1 MTIAFDKYQGAGNDF
16 IIVDGRGNVLD
27 PGDAGLIR
35 RLCDRR
41 FGVGADGLILILP
54 SDRADYE
61 MRYFN
66 ADGRAGSMC
75 GNGGRCA
82 ARCALRWKIAGP
94 RQRFLAYDGLHE
106 AEVAGDSV
114 RLRLSDVRGYRMV
127 EGHYAL
133 DTGSPHLV
141 IFAPGIDEIDVAAE
155 GRRWRRSPLFAPG
168 GTNVNFVE
176 TTPEGLS
183 IRTFERGVE
192 GETWACGTG
201 VTASAIASALRAGA
215 GGGPVEVRARGGRLK
230 VEFEIRGDLVTN
242 IWLTGP
248 ATLVFTGSI
257 EA

>member
-1 MTIAFDKYQGAGNDF
+1 MTIRFDKYQGAGNDF
-16 IIVDGRGNVLD
+16 VIVDGRDNVLD
-27 PGDAGLIR
+27 PGDADLVR

-66 ADGRAGSMC
+66 ADGRPGSMC

-82 ARCALRWKIAGP
+82 ASFALRRKIAGP

-106 AEVAGDSV
+106 ADVAGDTV
-114 RLRLSDVRGYRMV
+114 RLRLSDVRGCRAV
-127 EGHYAL
+127 EGHYFL

-141 IFAPGIDEIDVAAE
+141 IFASGIDGIDVAAE
-155 GRRWRRSPLFAPG
+155 GRKWRWSPLFAPG

-176 TTPEGLS
+176 TTPEGLY

-192 GETWACGTG
+192 EETWACGTG
-201 VTASAIASALRAGA
+201 VTASAIASALRAHA
-215 GGGPVEVRARGGRLK
+215 AGGPVDVRARGGRLR

-242 IWLTGP
+242 VRLAGP
-248 ATLVFTGSI
+248 ATFVFTGSI

>member
-1 MTIAFDKYQGAGNDF
+1 MTIRFDKYQGAGNDF
-16 IIVDGRGNVLD
+16 VIVDGRDNVLD
-27 PGDAGLIR
+27 PGDAGLVR

-54 SDRADYE
+54 SGRADYE

-66 ADGRAGSMC
+66 ADGRLGSMC

-82 ARCALRWKIAGP
+82 AHCALRWRIAGP

-106 AEVAGDSV
+106 AEVAGDTV
-114 RLRLSDVRGYRMV
+114 RLRLSDVRGCRTV
-127 EGHYAL
+127 EGHYFL

-141 IFAPGIDEIDVAAE
+141 VFASGIDGIDVAAE
-155 GRRWRRSPLFAPG
+155 GRKWRWSPLFAPG

-176 TTPEGLS
+176 TTPEGLY

-192 GETWACGTG
+192 EETWACGTG
-201 VTASAIASALRAGA
+201 VTASAIASALRAHA
-215 GGGPVEVRARGGRLK
+215 AGGPVDVRTRGGRLR
-230 VEFEIRGDLVTN
+230 VDFEIRGDLVTN
-242 IWLTGP
+242 VWLAGP
-248 ATLVFTGSI
+248 AAFVFTGSI